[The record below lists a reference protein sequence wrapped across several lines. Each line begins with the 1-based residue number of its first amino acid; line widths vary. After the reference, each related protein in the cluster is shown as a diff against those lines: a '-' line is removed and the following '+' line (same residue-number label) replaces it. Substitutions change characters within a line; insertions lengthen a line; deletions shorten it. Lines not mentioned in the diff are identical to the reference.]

1 MKTFILALLPLVL
14 TGCTITKQAQVSE
27 ASAITGVVRLTY
39 NQAML
44 QTARTDDYVTQ
55 GTATKECQRTG
66 YASAEAFGQP
76 VSTCSVYA
84 GSLCLNT
91 KITLAR
97 QCHGVAVS
105 QSPHSIINISDQ
117 HIVAG
122 LLPLYYLYP
131 RLISLMRFIPIRIF
145 NK

>member
-55 GTATKECQRTG
+55 GTATKECQRPG

-117 HIVAG
+117 HIFAG

-131 RLISLMRFIPIRIF
+131 LLNIVNAFYSHSHF
-145 NK
+145 

>member
-55 GTATKECQRTG
+55 GTATKECQRLG
-66 YASAEAFGQP
+66 YANAEAFGQP
-76 VSTCSVYA
+76 YCLHLSLFSCSNPYYRKSST
-84 GSLCLNT
+84 
-91 KITLAR
+91 K
-97 QCHGVAVS
+97 S
-105 QSPHSIINISDQ
+105 QGKQDF
-117 HIVAG
+117 
-122 LLPLYYLYP
+122 P
-131 RLISLMRFIPIRIF
+131 RLFMHFP
-145 NK
+145 

>member
-55 GTATKECQRTG
+55 GTATKECQRLG

-91 KITLAR
+91 KITLAW

-117 HIVAG
+117 HIFAG
-122 LLPLYYLYP
+122 LLALYYLYP
-131 RLISLMRFIPIRIF
+131 PLNIVNAFYSHSHF
-145 NK
+145 

>member
-55 GTATKECQRTG
+55 GTATKECQRLVMPTQWRLVSR
-66 YASAEAFGQP
+66 YQP
-76 VSTCSVYA
+76 VAYMPV
-84 GSLCLNT
+84 LC
-91 KITLAR
+91 A
-97 QCHGVAVS
+97 
-105 QSPHSIINISDQ
+105 
-117 HIVAG
+117 
-122 LLPLYYLYP
+122 
-131 RLISLMRFIPIRIF
+131 
-145 NK
+145 

>member
-55 GTATKECQRTG
+55 GTATKECQRLG
-66 YASAEAFGQP
+66 YASVLLDTLNDMEA
-76 VSTCSVYA
+76 
-84 GSLCLNT
+84 
-91 KITLAR
+91 AR
-97 QCHGVAVS
+97 ALYEELGFTVVWRGMQHSPSMGMAVEKVKM
-105 QSPHSIINISDQ
+105 QQ
-117 HIVAG
+117 A
-122 LLPLYYLYP
+122 L
-131 RLISLMRFIPIRIF
+131 
-145 NK
+145 

>member
-1 MKTFILALLPLVL
+1 MIIGLFKPLMRHDVCHDGVSPNFQSDLMKTFILALLPFVL

-27 ASAITGVVRLTY
+27 ASAVTGVVRLTY

-55 GTATKECQRTG
+55 GTATKECQRLG

-91 KITLAR
+91 KITLAW
-97 QCHGVAVS
+97 QCRGVAVS
-105 QSPHSIINISDQ
+105 QSPS
-117 HIVAG
+117 
-122 LLPLYYLYP
+122 
-131 RLISLMRFIPIRIF
+131 F
-145 NK
+145 NY

>member
-1 MKTFILALLPLVL
+1 MKTFILALLPLML

-66 YASAEAFGQP
+66 YASAEAFGHP

-97 QCHGVAVS
+97 RCHGVAVP
-105 QSPHSIINISDQ
+105 QSPS
-117 HIVAG
+117 
-122 LLPLYYLYP
+122 
-131 RLISLMRFIPIRIF
+131 F
-145 NK
+145 NY

>member
-55 GTATKECQRTG
+55 GTATKECQRL
-66 YASAEAFGQP
+66 AMPALKRLVSRCQP
-76 VSTCSVYA
+76 AAYMQA
-84 GSLCLNT
+84 LC
-91 KITLAR
+91 A
-97 QCHGVAVS
+97 
-105 QSPHSIINISDQ
+105 
-117 HIVAG
+117 
-122 LLPLYYLYP
+122 
-131 RLISLMRFIPIRIF
+131 
-145 NK
+145 

>member
-55 GTATKECQRTG
+55 GTATKECQRMG
-66 YASAEAFGQP
+66 YASAVAFGQP

-91 KITLAR
+91 KITHAW

-105 QSPHSIINISDQ
+105 QAPS
-117 HIVAG
+117 
-122 LLPLYYLYP
+122 
-131 RLISLMRFIPIRIF
+131 F
-145 NK
+145 NY

>member
-55 GTATKECQRTG
+55 GTATKECQRLVMPTQWRLVSR
-66 YASAEAFGQP
+66 YQP
-76 VSTCSVYA
+76 VAYMPV
-84 GSLCLNT
+84 LC
-91 KITLAR
+91 
-97 QCHGVAVS
+97 V
-105 QSPHSIINISDQ
+105 
-117 HIVAG
+117 
-122 LLPLYYLYP
+122 
-131 RLISLMRFIPIRIF
+131 
-145 NK
+145 

>member
-55 GTATKECQRTG
+55 GTATKECQRSWLCQRNG
-66 YASAEAFGQP
+66 VWSAG
-76 VSTCSVYA
+76 
-84 GSLCLNT
+84 
-91 KITLAR
+91 
-97 QCHGVAVS
+97 
-105 QSPHSIINISDQ
+105 IN
-117 HIVAG
+117 
-122 LLPLYYLYP
+122 L
-131 RLISLMRFIPIRIF
+131 
-145 NK
+145 

>member
-27 ASAITGVVRLTY
+27 A
-39 NQAML
+39 ML

-55 GTATKECQRTG
+55 GTATKECQRLG
-66 YASAEAFGQP
+66 YANAEAFGQP

-91 KITLAR
+91 KITLAW

-105 QSPHSIINISDQ
+105 QSPS
-117 HIVAG
+117 
-122 LLPLYYLYP
+122 
-131 RLISLMRFIPIRIF
+131 F
-145 NK
+145 NY

>member
-1 MKTFILALLPLVL
+1 MKTFILALLPLML

-44 QTARTDDYVTQ
+44 QTARTDDYVAQ
-55 GTATKECQRTG
+55 GTATRACQRMG
-66 YASAEAFGQP
+66 YASAVAFGQP

-91 KITLAR
+91 KITLAW

-105 QSPHSIINISDQ
+105 QAPSFS
-117 HIVAG
+117 
-122 LLPLYYLYP
+122 Y
-131 RLISLMRFIPIRIF
+131 
-145 NK
+145 

>member
-55 GTATKECQRTG
+55 GTATKSVSARAMPALKRLVSRCQPAA
-66 YASAEAFGQP
+66 YMQA
-76 VSTCSVYA
+76 
-84 GSLCLNT
+84 LC
-91 KITLAR
+91 A
-97 QCHGVAVS
+97 
-105 QSPHSIINISDQ
+105 
-117 HIVAG
+117 
-122 LLPLYYLYP
+122 
-131 RLISLMRFIPIRIF
+131 
-145 NK
+145 